1 MKIYFK
7 IVFSI
12 ALIFGLVT
20 TTQTLLSG
28 PSNVEVATG
37 LVLAVLLCPI
47 TYILTKWCAGC
58 LFKNKKEK

>member
-20 TTQTLLSG
+20 TTQTLLSE

-47 TYILTKWCAGC
+47 TYILTKWCASC
-58 LFKNKKEK
+58 LFKKKEK